1 MTVLMRASV
10 NSVSS
15 RPPLVSTLAAMILS
29 AAVLAAA
36 RVSPSRGSAML
47 KVFFAP
53 SLLVK
58 MSSKV
63 FFHGVCSFFVGFRP
77 TLFFCVFSGLLL

>member
-47 KVFFAP
+47 KVFLRRRFW
-53 SLLVK
+53 
-58 MSSKV
+58 
-63 FFHGVCSFFVGFRP
+63 
-77 TLFFCVFSGLLL
+77 

>member
-1 MTVLMRASV
+1 MRASV

-29 AAVLAAA
+29 AAVLASA

-47 KVFFAP
+47 KVFLAP

-63 FFHGVCSFFVGFRP
+63 FYMVCAPF
-77 TLFFCVFSGLLL
+77 L